1 MICTG
6 TQSVRGFVRT
16 CSMDTAV
23 ITLRFRAPVYVRVL
37 ADFDG
42 FHGKM
47 ADGTAPIGPN
57 GGTQA
62 RLRFFGRITRNETS
76 LESLSSVVQGPGVQ
90 GPGVQGP
97 GVQGPG
103 VQGPGVQGPQ

>member
-1 MICTG
+1 
-6 TQSVRGFVRT
+6 
-16 CSMDTAV
+16 MDTAV

-47 ADGTAPIGPN
+47 ADGTAPN

-97 GVQGPG
+97 GVQVPKN
-103 VQGPGVQGPQ
+103 VSCDRKALSSCCRLVF